1 MKTLFF
7 DIETN
12 AIEDWSNLSDLK
24 TVHCLSIYDP
34 TIPKM
39 ITYHGAGIKNGLM
52 ELAKADKIVGH
63 NVIGF
68 DLPALSKLYN
78 FHPALIKVLDTLVMA
93 RCIVPDVRNDDII
106 KRNKLCEPHRPV
118 ALELAEEQ
126 GLKIGSK
133 ACNNFVQQYLNEK
146 VIKQFNEDYGPGSHS
161 LKAWGK
167 RMHKVTK
174 LSYGE
179 EDGAFDSYNE
189 EMRKYCERDVIVTQL
204 LFDYLLAKEPSEHML
219 AIEHWFAFLMHRQE
233 KRGFAF
239 DIDKA
244 EKLEVKL
251 IARRAEL
258 LDKLQNEFPA
268 KTEEMKTPSGWRV
281 EIDGVT
287 YEAETKV
294 LLKQVLKEAKQVQ
307 ARAKD
312 AVQLPMKTKTTLFN
326 PGSRPQIAERMLEL
340 GYELPKE
347 PDAKTPKVDEAVLKS
362 IDHPFAAV
370 LCEYLIVTKRLGQ
383 LAEGERAWLKLMK
396 HGRIH
401 GRVNTNGAV
410 TGRCTHQNPNMAQV
424 PACRAEYGEE
434 CRDLFKAGKGF
445 KLVGCD
451 ASGLELR
458 MLAHYLALFDGGEY
472 AQTVVTGDVHTLN
485 QKAAGLET
493 RDQAKTFIYAFLYGA
508 GDAKIGEIVG
518 GSAAEGQM
526 LKRKFLSNLP
536 ALRKLQ
542 MAIKS
547 KVERK
552 GKLVGLDKRILPV
565 RSPHAALNMLLQ
577 SAGAVCMKVALIQL
591 FHKLNILKWSHGA
604 DYAFVA
610 NVHDEFQAEV
620 VPEKANIF
628 GQLAVGAIQ
637 SAGKELKLNVALD
650 GEAKVGNTWAET
662 H

>member
-39 ITYHGAGIKNGLM
+39 ITYHGAGIQNGLM

-78 FHPALIKVLDTLVMA
+78 FHPALIKVLDTMVMA

-106 KRNKLCEPHRPV
+106 KRNKLCEPHRPI
-118 ALELAEEQ
+118 AYELAEEQ

-133 ACNNFVQQYLNEK
+133 ACNKFVQQYLNEK

-167 RMHKVTK
+167 RLNKVTK
-174 LSYGE
+174 LAYGE

-204 LFDYLLAKEPSEHML
+204 LFDELLKTEPSEHML

-326 PGSRPQIAERMLEL
+326 PGSRQQIAERMLEL

-410 TGRCTHQNPNMAQV
+410 TGRCTHQNPNVAQV

-591 FHKLNILKWSHGA
+591 FQKLNILKWSHGA

-620 VPEKANIF
+620 VPEKADIF